1 MARDIIRS
9 LPVTKCKIGLIVDGV
24 VTDEK
29 TVNLLNHITL
39 ESAQRR
45 IRKLEGLENYIVLK
59 TFKTHQ
65 NYRMKQR
72 DFFNHAE
79 EYPNNRKEGKENE

>member
-9 LPVTKCKIGLIVDGV
+9 LPVTRCKIGLIVEGV

-45 IRKLEGLENYIVLK
+45 IRKLDGLENHIVLK

-65 NYRMKQR
+65 NYKMRQR

-79 EYPNNRKEGKENE
+79 EYPNNRKEGTEND

>member
-1 MARDIIRS
+1 MSRDIIRS
-9 LPVTKCKIGLIVDGV
+9 LPVTRCKIGLIVDGV

-29 TVNLLNHITL
+29 TVNLLNHMTL
-39 ESAQRR
+39 ESAQRC
-45 IRKLEGLENYIVLK
+45 IRKLDGLENHTVLK

-65 NYRMKQR
+65 NYKMRQR

-79 EYPNNRKEGKENE
+79 QYPNNRKEGIENG